1 MDPLAALS
9 KIGHAFFAR
18 DGVRLAFGKRWD
30 GAVIHISQADRGAAC
45 GCQCP
50 AKNCG
55 RKLVA
60 RKPDS
65 DIAHHF
71 AHAPLT
77 ATERAA
83 GVAPSCKH
91 GNMTAL
97 HHYAEQLLNNRKSLV
112 LPPVRATY
120 GARTRTI
127 CEAKCFAFDSAKLE
141 TMDGETIPD
150 VILEKGS
157 DRMQVE
163 VYVTHRCGPE
173 KRAKIA
179 AAGISAVEIDLSALS
194 RDTTIAGLDEAIL
207 TSAPREWIYNR
218 KAAQLRDEL
227 ERIAKW
233 DAIAAEKK
241 RLNQIEKLRVAY
253 SSARRHALASNW
265 KDSPEVQRVCGAGD
279 GTLLD
284 GPSVGEG
291 YFSVHPKVWK
301 AAILDDMV
309 RGYSGVTLFSVIGE
323 FRKRGWIME
332 QFWSSS
338 QGNDSL
344 LADAELPDG
353 GAEQAVITF
362 LQFLAANGIIE
373 DVGWTWKQTQR
384 RSDQL
389 HQRRIEQDR
398 ADREAAEM
406 AARLKSLK
414 NLGNSIAFLGSDI
427 EQRGFDVASWM
438 EYCPDGGRS
447 LKQIAIDGDAAWRT
461 LKKALATTLAVLKDE
476 CEEKAED
483 LGLPVRGAI
492 EAMRAVHKAR
502 AVQRKVEAEEAERLE
517 RSGRLNT
524 ITALSSALIGDAH
537 SNWMDTPHSSLNRL
551 TPRDA
556 AAQSAELLEKAT
568 YLLHNFAAELVKK
581 AKWIDELEREASKL
595 LPRPDMLRLYM
606 TASNPDLP
614 GRVSPSTYT
623 KDEKTMQQCLA
634 LLRRRFG
641 KRSRSANGY

>member
-30 GAVIHISQADRGAAC
+30 GAIIHISQAARGSAC

-50 AKNCG
+50 ARNCG

-77 ATERAA
+77 AAEQAA

-97 HHYAEQLLNNRKSLV
+97 HHYAEQLLNSRRSLV
-112 LPPVRATY
+112 LPPVIATY
-120 GARTRTI
+120 GTRTKTI
-127 CEAKCFAFDSAKLE
+127 REAKRFAFDAAKLE

-150 VILEKGS
+150 VTLEKGS

-179 AAGISAVEIDLSALS
+179 AAGISAIEIDLSALS

-207 TSAPREWIYNR
+207 ISAPREWIYNR
-218 KAAQLRDEL
+218 KAAQHQDEL
-227 ERIAKW
+227 ERLAKR
-233 DAIAAEKK
+233 DAAAAERKH
-241 RLNQIEKLRVAY
+241 LSQIEKLREAY
-253 SSARRHALASNW
+253 ASARQRALASNW
-265 KDSPEVQRVCGAGD
+265 KDSPEVQAVSRAGD

-301 AAILDDMV
+301 AAILGDMV
-309 RGYSGVTLFSVIGE
+309 PRYNGVTPFSVIGE
-323 FRKRGWIME
+323 LRKRRWITE
-332 QFWSSS
+332 QFWSSR
-338 QGNDSL
+338 DSL
-344 LADAELPDG
+344 LAGAKLPDG
-353 GAEQAVITF
+353 GAEQVVVSF
-362 LQFLAANGIIE
+362 LQFLAAHGVIE
-373 DVGWTWKQTQR
+373 DVGWTWKQTQH

-389 HQRRIEQDR
+389 HQRRIERDR
-398 ADREAAEM
+398 ADREAAEI

-414 NLGNSIAFLGSDI
+414 HFGSSIVFLGSDI
-427 EQRGFDVASWM
+427 EKQGFDVESWM
-438 EYCPDGGRS
+438 KHCPDGGRS
-447 LKQIAIDGDAAWRT
+447 LEQIAIEGDAAWRT

-476 CEEKAED
+476 DDEQVQD

-492 EAMRAVHKAR
+492 QAMRAVHEAR
-502 AVQRKVEAEEAERLE
+502 ADQRKVEAEEAERLE
-517 RSGRLNT
+517 SLKRLNT
-524 ITALSSALIGDAH
+524 ITALSSTLVGDAH
-537 SNWMDTPHSSLNRL
+537 SNWMHMPHPSLNGM

-556 AAQSAELLEKAT
+556 AARSAELLQKAT
-568 YLLHNFAAELVKK
+568 SLLRSFAAELAKK
-581 AKWIDELEREASKL
+581 SKWIDELEREASRL

-614 GRVSPSTYT
+614 GRTSPSTYT
-623 KDEKTMQQCLA
+623 RDEQTMQQCLA
-634 LLRRRFG
+634 LLRCRFNRR
-641 KRSRSANGY
+641 

>member
-55 RKLVA
+55 RKLIA

-77 ATERAA
+77 AAERAA

-97 HHYAEQLLNNRKSLV
+97 HHYAEQLLNSRKSLV
-112 LPPVRATY
+112 LPPVKATY
-120 GARTRTI
+120 GTRTKI
-127 CEAKCFAFDSAKLE
+127 IREAERFAFDFAKLE

-207 TSAPREWIYNR
+207 TLAPREWIYNR

-227 ERIAKW
+227 EGIAKR
-233 DAIAAEKK
+233 DAAAAEKK
-241 RLNQIEKLRVAY
+241 RLGQIEKLKVAY
-253 SSARRHALASNW
+253 ASARRRALASNW
-265 KDSPEVQRVCGAGD
+265 KDSPEVQDISGAGD
-279 GTLLD
+279 GALLD

-291 YFSVHPKVWK
+291 YFSVHPRVWK
-301 AAILDDMV
+301 AAILGDMV
-309 RGYSGVTLFSVIGE
+309 QRYGGLTPFSVIGE
-323 FRKRGWIME
+323 FRKRGWITE
-332 QFWSSS
+332 QFWSGHR
-338 QGNDSL
+338 GNDSL
-344 LADAELPDG
+344 LADAKLPDG
-353 GAEQAVITF
+353 GAEQAVVGF
-362 LQFLAANGIIE
+362 LQFLAAKRIVE

-389 HQRRIEQDR
+389 HQRRIEQER
-398 ADREAAEM
+398 ADREAAEL
-406 AARLKSLK
+406 AARLRSLT
-414 NLGNSIAFLGSDI
+414 NLGNSIALLGSDV
-427 EQRGFDVASWM
+427 EQQGFNVASWM
-438 EYCPDGGRS
+438 EHCPDGGRS
-447 LKQIAIDGDAAWRT
+447 LKQIAIEGDAAWRT
-461 LKKALATTLAVLKDE
+461 LKKTLATTLAVLKDE
-476 CEEKAED
+476 SEEQAEA
-483 LGLPVRGAI
+483 LGLPVRSAI
-492 EAMRAVHKAR
+492 QAMRAVHEAR
-502 AVQRKVEAEEAERLE
+502 AAQRKVEAEEVERRERL
-517 RSGRLNT
+517 GRLNA
-524 ITALSSALIGDAH
+524 ITALSSALVSDAH
-537 SNWMDTPHSSLNRL
+537 SSWMDTPHSSLNGM

-556 AAQSAELLEKAT
+556 AAQSAELLEQAKR
-568 YLLHNFAAELVKK
+568 LVRNFAAELAKK
-581 AKWIDELEREASKL
+581 AKWVGELEQEASRL
-595 LPRPDMLRLYM
+595 LLRPDMLRLYM
-606 TASNPDLP
+606 TASNSDLP

-623 KDEKTMQQCLA
+623 KDEQTMQQCLA

-641 KRSRSANGY
+641 KR

>member
-30 GAVIHISQADRGAAC
+30 GAIIHISQADRGAAC

-77 ATERAA
+77 AAERAA
-83 GVAPSCKH
+83 GVAPSCEH

-97 HHYAEQLLNNRKSLV
+97 HHYAEQLLNSRKSLV
-112 LPPVRATY
+112 LPPVTATY
-120 GARTRTI
+120 GARTKTFR
-127 CEAKCFAFDSAKLE
+127 EAKHFAFDVAKLE

-150 VILEKGS
+150 VILEKDGE
-157 DRMQVE
+157 RMQVE
-163 VYVTHRCGPE
+163 VHVTHRCGPE

-179 AAGISAVEIDLSALS
+179 TAGISAVEIDLSALS

-227 ERIAKW
+227 ERLAKR
-233 DAIAAEKK
+233 DAAAAEKK
-241 RLNQIEKLRVAY
+241 RLDQIEKLKVVYA
-253 SSARRHALASNW
+253 SARRRALASNW
-265 KDSPEVQRVCGAGD
+265 KDSPEVQEIFAAGD
-279 GTLLD
+279 GALLD

-301 AAILDDMV
+301 AAILGDMLQ
-309 RGYSGVTLFSVIGE
+309 RYGGLTPFSVIGE
-323 FRKRGWIME
+323 FRKRGWITG
-332 QFWSSS
+332 QFWSSPP
-338 QGNDSL
+338 GRDSL
-344 LADAELPDG
+344 LADAKLPDR
-353 GAEQAVITF
+353 GAEQVVVSF
-362 LQFLAANGIIE
+362 LQFLAAKGVIE
-373 DVGWTWKQTQR
+373 DVGWTWKQTQQR
-384 RSDQL
+384 ADQL
-389 HQRRIEQDR
+389 HHRRIEQER
-398 ADREAAEM
+398 ADREAAEL
-406 AARLKSLK
+406 AARLRSLT

-427 EQRGFDVASWM
+427 ERQGFDVASWM
-438 EYCPDGGRS
+438 EDCPDGGRS
-447 LKQIAIDGDAAWRT
+447 LKQIAIEGDAAWRT

-476 CEEKAED
+476 CEEQAEA
-483 LGLPVRGAI
+483 LGLPVRSAI
-492 EAMRAVHKAR
+492 QAMHAVHEAR
-502 AVQRKVEAEEAERLE
+502 AAQRKAEEEEAERLKRLE
-517 RSGRLNT
+517 RQNA
-524 ITALSSALIGDAH
+524 ITALSSALVGDAH
-537 SNWMDTPHSSLNRL
+537 SNWMDKPHSSLNGM

-556 AAQSAELLEKAT
+556 AGQSVELLEQAT
-568 YLLHNFAAELVKK
+568 RLVRNFAAELAKK
-581 AKWIDELEREASKL
+581 AKWVGELEQEASRL
-595 LPRPDMLRLYM
+595 LSRPDMLRLYM

-614 GRVSPSTYT
+614 GRVSPSMYT
-623 KDEKTMQQCLA
+623 RDVQTMQQCLA

-641 KRSRSANGY
+641 KR

>member
-30 GAVIHISQADRGAAC
+30 GAVIHISQAERGAAC

-77 ATERAA
+77 AAERAA
-83 GVAPSCKH
+83 GVAPNCKH

-97 HHYAEQLLNNRKSLV
+97 HHYAEQLLNSRKSLV
-112 LPPVRATY
+112 LPPVTATY
-120 GARTRTI
+120 GTRTRTI
-127 CEAKCFAFDSAKLE
+127 REAKHFAFDSAKLE

-218 KAAQLRDEL
+218 KAAQLRDEF
-227 ERIAKW
+227 EGIAKR
-233 DAIAAEKK
+233 DAAAAEKK
-241 RLNQIEKLRVAY
+241 RLSQIEKLKVTYAA
-253 SSARRHALASNW
+253 ARRRALASNW
-265 KDSPEVQRVCGAGD
+265 KDTPEVQSISGAGD
-279 GTLLD
+279 GALLD
-284 GPSVGEG
+284 GPSVGDG

-301 AAILDDMV
+301 AAILGDMV
-309 RGYSGVTLFSVIGE
+309 LGYTGVTPFSVIGE
-323 FRKRGWIME
+323 FRKRGWITE
-332 QFWSSS
+332 QFWSSH
-338 QGNDSL
+338 QGHDSL

-353 GAEQAVITF
+353 GAEQAVVSF
-362 LQFLAANGIIE
+362 LQFLAVKGVVE

-389 HQRRIEQDR
+389 HQRRLERER
-398 ADREAAEM
+398 ADREAVEM

-414 NLGNSIAFLGSDI
+414 NLGTSIALLGSDI
-427 EQRGFDVASWM
+427 EQQGFDVTSWM
-438 EYCPDGGRS
+438 EHCPDGGRS
-447 LKQIAIDGDAAWRT
+447 LKQIASEGDAAWRT
-461 LKKALATTLAVLKDE
+461 LKKALTTTLAVLKDE
-476 CEEKAED
+476 CEGEAED
-483 LGLPVRGAI
+483 LGLPVS
-492 EAMRAVHKAR
+492 EALQVMRAVHETR
-502 AVQRKVEAEEAERLE
+502 AAQRKAEAEETERLE
-517 RSGRLNT
+517 RLRRVNT
-524 ITALSSALIGDAH
+524 IMALSNTLIGDTH
-537 SNWMDTPHSSLNRL
+537 SNWIDAPHSGLNGM
-551 TPRDA
+551 TPGDA
-556 AAQSAELLEKAT
+556 AAQSAELLEQAKR
-568 YLLHNFAAELVKK
+568 LLRNFAAELVKK
-581 AKWIDELEREASKL
+581 AKWIDELEREASRL
-595 LPRPDMLRLYM
+595 FPRPDMLHLYM

-614 GRVSPSTYT
+614 ERVSPSTYT
-623 KDEKTMQQCLA
+623 KDEQTMQQCLA
-634 LLRRRFG
+634 LLKRRFG
-641 KRSRSANGY
+641 RR

>member
-1 MDPLAALS
+1 MDPLAAFS

-30 GAVIHISQADRGAAC
+30 GSVIHISQADRGAAC

-50 AKNCG
+50 AQNCG

-71 AHAPLT
+71 SHALLT
-77 ATERAA
+77 AAERAA

-97 HHYAEQLLNNRKSLV
+97 HHYAEQLLNSRKSLV
-112 LPPVRATY
+112 LPPVTATY
-120 GARTRTI
+120 GARTKTI
-127 CEAKCFAFDSAKLE
+127 REAKHFAFDSAKLE

-150 VILEKGS
+150 VILEKGE

-179 AAGISAVEIDLSALS
+179 VAGISAVEIDLSVLS

-207 TSAPREWIYNR
+207 TLAPREWIYNR
-218 KAAQLRDEL
+218 KAVQLRDKL
-227 ERIAKW
+227 EGIAKR
-233 DAIAAEKK
+233 DAAAAEKK
-241 RLNQIEKLRVAY
+241 RLGQIEKLKVAY
-253 SSARRHALASNW
+253 ASARRRALASNW
-265 KDSPEVQRVCGAGD
+265 KDSPEVQDISGAGD
-279 GTLLD
+279 AALLD

-301 AAILDDMV
+301 AVILGDMV
-309 RGYSGVTLFSVIGE
+309 QGYGGLTPSSVIGE
-323 FRKRGWIME
+323 FRKRGWITE
-332 QFWSSS
+332 QFWSNHR
-338 QGNDSL
+338 GNDSL

-353 GAEQAVITF
+353 DAEQAVVSF
-362 LQFLAANGIIE
+362 LQFLAAKRVIE

-389 HQRRIEQDR
+389 HQRRIERER
-398 ADREAAEM
+398 ADREAADL
-406 AARLKSLK
+406 AARLRSLT
-414 NLGNSIAFLGSDI
+414 NLGDSIALLGSDI
-427 EQRGFDVASWM
+427 EQQGFDVASWM
-438 EYCPDGGRS
+438 EHCPDGRQS
-447 LKQIAIDGDAAWRT
+447 LKQIAIEGDAAWRT

-476 CEEKAED
+476 CEEHAEA
-483 LGLPVRGAI
+483 LGLPVRSAI
-492 EAMRAVHKAR
+492 QAMRAVHEAR
-502 AVQRKVEAEEAERLE
+502 AAQRKVEAEEAERQE
-517 RSGRLNT
+517 RLGRLNA
-524 ITALSSALIGDAH
+524 ITVLSSALVGEAH
-537 SNWMDTPHSSLNRL
+537 SNWMDTPHSSLNGL

-556 AAQSAELLEKAT
+556 AAQSAELLEQAKR
-568 YLLHNFAAELVKK
+568 LVRNFAAELAKK
-581 AKWIDELEREASKL
+581 AKWVGELEQEASRL
-595 LPRPDMLRLYM
+595 LLRPDMLRLYM

-623 KDEKTMQQCLA
+623 RDEQTMQQCLA

-641 KRSRSANGY
+641 KR